1 MYKYLATAFCT
12 VSLIGCGGG
21 NSGTETVQQT
31 QPSLDPVVNTL
42 TGAVTPTLPATLLPA
57 TIEAEDF
64 INQSGIRVG
73 QTTDSGGS
81 DYIGWITNSD
91 YTDYSIDVPA
101 TGIYTL
107 TARVAARD
115 TTGSVSFSAN
125 GEAVGSL
132 TVTPTGDWD
141 SWKSISTTL
150 ALSSGIQT
158 LQAVYSGTGNALM
171 NINWFRLE
179 SADTLTTANEL
190 DNSRWVAYSNF
201 NTADTYMAI
210 DGNDTTR
217 WTTQEVQSNDQYFT
231 IEFNNAETFD
241 RISLDSSGSSGDYPR
256 SYLVQVSDNGSD
268 WIEVAA
274 GTGTTNGK
282 TIIDFDTQ
290 TATQLR
296 VSQLGQASA
305 SWWSIHELKIYANS
319 SDTPVTQLPQADW
332 NIDNLPDLYTAV
344 QNSNQHIIVKPGLYS
359 ISSLP
364 ERHFIV
370 SGNNNEIDLTDVTI
384 DFPVDQ
390 TSEPHFLFTGSDNIF
405 RNGTLENTY
414 PGGQQTVIDYV
425 SYNQDRDGLANGA
438 GVHMKIEGDGNS
450 IFGTKMIIKGSFPY
464 GYGSY
469 FGIGSNNVFG
479 LSKRGG
485 IDITPGKN
493 TTIDG
498 IEMDHQAYGHGIFF
512 GEGSDNLVIRNVRIT
527 GAVRPTNEMLAEGF
541 GSLPYLSGYLD
552 EEGIAIPPDEVES
565 LAEDGI
571 RAYGGSGSVTVENS
585 VVSNMRGG
593 IRLYLAGSAEVS
605 NTTSLDNGLSNFNMP
620 RGSTATDNI
629 ANFTYGPVNDFR
641 LGRSDQKFD
650 ITILPSPNAV
660 GAHNI
665 ADVQGNNHEL
675 VFRRADGPE
684 DTTEDR
690 VISVTGNDSFI
701 RNETEYGIVLESGT
715 TGNTVV
721 SAGPVMDLG
730 TNDVTRIDLDL

>member
-21 NSGTETVQQT
+21 NSGTVTDQRPT
-31 QPSLDPVVNTL
+31 LDPVVT
-42 TGAVTPTLPATLLPA
+42 TPAGAVATALPA

-64 INQSGIRVG
+64 ISQNGIRIG
-73 QTTDSGGS
+73 QTADSGGS

-91 YTDYSIDVPA
+91 YTDYPIDVPV
-101 TGIYTL
+101 TGSYTL
-107 TARVAARD
+107 IARVAARD
-115 TTGSVSFSAN
+115 TTGSISFSAN

-150 ALSSGIQT
+150 DLSSGIQT
-158 LQAVYSGTGNALM
+158 LQAVYSGEGNALM

-179 SADTLTTANEL
+179 SADTPTTAIEL

-217 WTTQEVQSNDQYFT
+217 WTTRDVQSNGQYFT

-241 RISLDSSGSSGDYPR
+241 RISMDSSGSSGDYPR
-256 SYLVQVSDNGSD
+256 SYLVEVTNNGSD

-282 TIIDFDTQ
+282 TIIDLETQ

-296 VSQLGQASA
+296 VSQLGQASG

-319 SDTPVTQLPQADW
+319 SDTLIPQQPQADW
-332 NIDNLPDLYTAV
+332 NIDNLPDLYIAV

-359 ISSLP
+359 ITSLP

-450 IFGTKMIIKGSFPY
+450 IYGTKMIIKGSFPY

-541 GSLPYLSGYLD
+541 GSLPYLSGYAD
-552 EEGIAIPPDEVES
+552 EEGNAIPPDEVES
-565 LAEDGI
+565 LAED
-571 RAYGGSGSVTVENS
+571 
-585 VVSNMRGG
+585 SNMRGG

-620 RGSTATDNI
+620 RGSTAADNI

-684 DTTEDR
+684 DTTEER

-721 SAGPVMDLG
+721 SAGPVTDLG